1 MLSLGLAR
9 LLSENFR
16 GSEFVLEV
24 LGPPSADAHCI
35 HSRTDT
41 YTHCNLH
48 LRRVLSCRLRVGDHI
63 FLSAFACF
71 TACLLLTNT
80 PAYTG
85 VIRLSPGG
93 SIVQRRRRRRREA
106 EQCRGRAISHPRS
119 SRRDGLKR
127 ARPSLSSRPFSCPL
141 RCRSTR
147 CAYYAHI
154 MHPYIPAHTY

>member
-1 MLSLGLAR
+1 MRISFVVPR
-9 LLSENFR
+9 ISTPVSENFR
-16 GSEFVLEV
+16 GSDFVLEV
-24 LGPPSADAHCI
+24 LGPGSYCAG
-35 HSRTDT
+35 
-41 YTHCNLH
+41 
-48 LRRVLSCRLRVGDHI
+48 LRVGDHI

-71 TACLLLTNT
+71 TACLLLINT

-119 SRRDGLKR
+119 SRLDGLKR

-147 CAYYAHI
+147 CAYYALTKCIH
-154 MHPYIPAHTY
+154 IPAHTH